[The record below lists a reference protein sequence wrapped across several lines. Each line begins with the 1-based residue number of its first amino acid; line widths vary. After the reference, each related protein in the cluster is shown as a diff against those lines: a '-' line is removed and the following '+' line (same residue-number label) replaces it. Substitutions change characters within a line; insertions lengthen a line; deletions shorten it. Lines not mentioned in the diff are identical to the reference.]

1 MNFISLLVACSTYL
15 KWLKS
20 QGDVMK
26 LFHSMAYLA
35 VMLSTH
41 LHAAIQPLSDEQM
54 ALQTGQSLLNL
65 NYIAPTGSG
74 TGATATDFGFYKLG
88 IQAVLNLNANI
99 RSLKLGCDGAN
110 ATGACDIDLGSVSF
124 GCVTNS
130 SGVCIPV
137 SGTNSV
143 SGVSSTASRSNLKDF
158 TLTNPFLQ
166 IAIKNPT
173 SASTRE
179 FAGVRFG
186 ADNSSGPLSFGN
198 INSVS
203 GYLTAA
209 ANLNISG
216 DTNVAVTCRYP
227 TSCIATNA
235 NTTGIKN
242 NGASSWGSPVT
253 GTRGGKGTPAGGY
266 LNLGDDMIL
275 NLGLAKIR
283 YQEALV
289 GYQSVARTGL
299 GIELFGS
306 RQTQA
311 FISGV
316 NFGGIVNS
324 IIYGNTDGSTTV
336 GASPLELVD
345 SDAGGLV
352 SALGPTLLPLLRG
365 GIADTIKRQMAQG
378 LRIYSSDATTNQ
390 SIVDGKADA
399 DINTDLNNYILP
411 YNASNLHQTDVNSS
425 SFGLSMQKQAIQYP
439 GYLKEMPKGFALYL
453 PDAFTLDINNP
464 LSTRYD
470 ASGNVTSQG
479 ILSNI
484 TQTSAA
490 RDGNIV
496 GLDAAYNNCYGT
508 LTFC

>member
-1 MNFISLLVACSTYL
+1 
-15 KWLKS
+15 
-20 QGDVMK
+20 MK
-26 LFHSMAYLA
+26 LLYSMACIA
-35 VMLSTH
+35 VLLSTH

-54 ALQTGQSLLNL
+54 SEHTGQALLNL
-65 NYIAPTGSG
+65 NYIAPTGTG

-88 IQAVLNLNANI
+88 IGAILNLNTNI

-124 GCVTNS
+124 GCVTNA

-173 SASTRE
+173 SAATRE

-186 ADNSSGPLSFGN
+186 ADNSNGPLSFGN
-198 INSVS
+198 INTVS
-203 GYLTAA
+203 GYLNAV
-209 ANLNISG
+209 ANLTITG
-216 DTNVAVTCRYP
+216 DQNVAVTCRYP
-227 TSCIATNA
+227 QSCVSTGATA
-235 NTTGIKN
+235 DSTGLRS
-242 NGASSWGSPVT
+242 NGASSWGGPQTTITAKTT
-253 GTRGGKGTPAGGY
+253 GCFGPCSNTRGGKGTPAGGY
-266 LNLGDDMIL
+266 LNLGDNMIL
-275 NLGLAKIR
+275 DVGGNAYIR

-289 GYQSVARTGL
+289 GYQTVIRNGL
-299 GIELFGS
+299 GVELFGS

-311 FISGV
+311 FISGT
-316 NFGGIVNS
+316 NLGGIVNS
-324 IIYGNTDGSTTV
+324 IIYGNTDGSTSV
-336 GASPLELVD
+336 VAANALKLVD
-345 SDAGGLV
+345 SDSNGLV
-352 SALGPTLLPLLRG
+352 NSFGPTLLPVLRG

-399 DINTDLNNYILP
+399 DIDTDLNSYILP

-439 GYLKEMPKGFALYL
+439 GYLKAMPKGFALYL

-470 ASGNVTSQG
+470 ALGNVTSQG

-508 LTFC
+508 LIFC